1 MSSWRF
7 KDKLILADALGTTL
21 TGLHAIYASDVELS
35 LESESEKDELET
47 SYSGASLETF
57 YGEHISLNFKTPLA
71 MSGTVGNE
79 PAFAPLLLACGMVQ
93 VADASSVTFTKGA
106 AVAVTCLVRFGKN
119 THNISEM
126 KGNVSFA
133 LEKGK
138 PMLNWQFKGLF
149 SAPVASTAAP
159 AVDWDRWVRPEVL
172 GVSNSS
178 DFKLNDVKRTLHK
191 ITIDLGNNVVFDRAI
206 NHEEIMITGHESS
219 ANFTLTAEELTS
231 FNPFDD
237 VAKVQNF
244 EFTHGTA
251 AGKKVTIIGRYQMP
265 WPKYTSLDSELT
277 GYEFD
282 GKLVPSGAGYDELT
296 IVFE

>member
-1 MSSWRF
+1 MSWRF

-21 TGLHAIYASDVELS
+21 TGLHAIYASDVELA

-47 SYSGASLETF
+47 SYSGASMETF

-106 AVAVTCLVRFGKN
+106 AVAVTCKVRFGKN

-138 PMLNWQFKGLF
+138 PMLSWQFKGLF

-191 ITIDLGNNVVFDRAI
+191 LTVDLGNNVVFDRAI
-206 NHEEIMITGHESS
+206 NHEDIMITGHESS
-219 ANFTLTAEELTS
+219 ANFTLTAEELAT

-237 VAKVQNF
+237 VGKVQLF

>member
-47 SYSGASLETF
+47 SYSGASMETF

-71 MSGTVGNE
+71 MSGAAGNE

-93 VADASSVTFTKGA
+93 VADATSVTFTKGA

-159 AVDWDRWVRPEVL
+159 AVDWERWVRPEVL

-237 VAKVQNF
+237 VAKVQMF

-251 AGKKVTIIGRYQMP
+251 TGKKVTIIGRYQMP